1 MASDLEA
8 ASVEQSSILSRCKA
22 RMIERLVLEG
32 ERARALAMLGSG
44 VEHEHSIVSRMHVE
58 CREHRSLRLVRKV
71 EVAVP
76 APSLTQ
82 LACSGASPRTVDEFC
97 QLLAIGKRSL
107 APRSL
112 HHC

>member
-58 CREHRSLRLVRKV
+58 CGEHRSLRLVRKV

-76 APSLTQ
+76 GENAVKASAERQ
-82 LACSGASPRTVDEFC
+82 LAHVGDDPF
-97 QLLAIGKRSL
+97 LLRHPILRQ
-107 APRSL
+107 RD
-112 HHC
+112 H